1 LQLAKFA
8 IDDWRLTIKNNNIM
22 KKILILIITC
32 LLCTTLWA
40 QQSPLDQFFDK
51 YGSDTSF
58 TIINI
63 SPKMFNLFSQV
74 DLDTGDPQAQEIMD
88 VAQKLTGLRIITKDH
103 VSNGTQLFHEAA
115 NMLSNKYEELMTIR
129 DHGNDMKFL
138 IKQGN
143 NGIIHELVMLVGG
156 EDEFF
161 AMSLTGDIDLNEIS
175 KIAGSMN
182 IQGFDKLKDV
192 KDKRQ

>member
-1 LQLAKFA
+1 
-8 IDDWRLTIKNNNIM
+8 M
-22 KKILILIITC
+22 KKIILLIMAC
-32 LLCTTLWA
+32 AFSTLSWA
-40 QQSPLDQFFDK
+40 QQSPLDHFFDR
-51 YGSDTSF
+51 YEADTSF
-58 TIINI
+58 TVINI
-63 SPKMFNLFSQV
+63 SPKMFNLFSKV
-74 DLDTGDPQAQEIMD
+74 NLDTGDPQAQEIMD

-103 VSNGTQLFHEAA
+103 ARNGSKLFHEAA

-138 IKQGN
+138 IKEGN

-156 EDEFF
+156 NNEFF

-192 KDKRQ
+192 KR